1 MLSAIRKWVISQM
14 VKSDPSGVVKTLPKQ
29 DLIELNTQITAN
41 RLMTNGIDP
50 NALQNANQVEN
61 ALNQIEAME
70 KANLARNIR
79 GGINETRTAKVM
91 DMEGQEIP
99 PGSRIMGGK
108 EVKETEAEIADRIK
122 RENQLAVQNIKIKKA
137 GESKLNMFKGLDNN
151 KKLTDDEYQDFLD
164 EIGGEDR
171 LEAYEFDGTV
181 GSAKKILKQDVEYEQ
196 SMFDQYRKEK
206 LNPQPDTSPKPVT
219 SLDDKITQAY
229 NDGIK
234 EGKFKNVRLKDGRQ
248 IKSEDDFREYID
260 ELNEDNNFDFA
271 SGGRV
276 GLFMGGPSAGPGLVR
291 QLMRYFSGGTKSGK
305 KGSEIMQMMNPKSY
319 EKLLNDPA
327 IYTKFNI
334 KEGLG
339 APDMVKNMQRQA
351 SKDRLNMVKDFLGTA
366 KRLKKADDDK
376 LKYKSEVKE
385 RLIKDIGLSEEE
397 AELAANRLSAIAES
411 VVDSPRSAP
420 KVTEEGILGL
430 ENILKNMETGGKEA
444 RQLNAVGGR
453 IGYKLGSID
462 KARRAFLK
470 LLGAGAA
477 TTAAIKSG
485 IIGLGKKAKVA
496 KEVVTTPPVAGKPA
510 WFDSL
515 VNKVILEGDDVTK
528 NFATKDRQIVHQ
540 KKIDDETTVTVTQD
554 LDDEM
559 IMVDIDDPVR
569 NVMGEQGDTSVMLRF
584 KKGQADE
591 TTKGQ
596 KPPDEFDATEA
607 DMRNYMDGP
616 DDYTTEFTD
625 NTVTDVKD
633 LTSDLTKVKSYATGK
648 NPTMKEI
655 AESKRRRDAVKFAED
670 SPAEYAAERG
680 PQYDYGD
687 EDIADFAS
695 GGIARMLGE

>member
-137 GESKLNMFKGLDNN
+137 GESKLNMFKGLDDN

-276 GLFMGGPSAGPGLVR
+276 GYKFGLGPG
-291 QLMRYFSGGTKSGK
+291 FK
-305 KGSEIMQMMNPKSY
+305 
-319 EKLLNDPA
+319 KLLQSMSDNSP
-327 IYTKFNI
+327 
-334 KEGLG
+334 
-339 APDMVKNMQRQA
+339 VQA
-351 SKDRLNMVKDFLGTA
+351 Y
-366 KRLKKADDDK
+366 KK
-376 LKYKSEVKE
+376 YS
-385 RLIKDIGLSEEE
+385 
-397 AELAANRLSAIAES
+397 
-411 VVDSPRSAP
+411 
-420 KVTEEGILGL
+420 
-430 ENILKNMETGGKEA
+430 
-444 RQLNAVGGR
+444 
-453 IGYKLGSID
+453 
-462 KARRAFLK
+462 
-470 LLGAGAA
+470 
-477 TTAAIKSG
+477 
-485 IIGLGKKAKVA
+485 
-496 KEVVTTPPVAGKPA
+496 
-510 WFDSL
+510 
-515 VNKVILEGDDVTK
+515 
-528 NFATKDRQIVHQ
+528 
-540 KKIDDETTVTVTQD
+540 
-554 LDDEM
+554 
-559 IMVDIDDPVR
+559 
-569 NVMGEQGDTSVMLRF
+569 
-584 KKGQADE
+584 
-591 TTKGQ
+591 
-596 KPPDEFDATEA
+596 
-607 DMRNYMDGP
+607 
-616 DDYTTEFTD
+616 
-625 NTVTDVKD
+625 
-633 LTSDLTKVKSYATGK
+633 
-648 NPTMKEI
+648 
-655 AESKRRRDAVKFAED
+655 
-670 SPAEYAAERG
+670 
-680 PQYDYGD
+680 
-687 EDIADFAS
+687 
-695 GGIARMLGE
+695 